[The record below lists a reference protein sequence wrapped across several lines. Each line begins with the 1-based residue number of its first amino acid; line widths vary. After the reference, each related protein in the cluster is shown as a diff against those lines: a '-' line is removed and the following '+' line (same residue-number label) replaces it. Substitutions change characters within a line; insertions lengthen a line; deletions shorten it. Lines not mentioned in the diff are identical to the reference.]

1 MAKKFAFKTINNL
14 LINKNYYQIFH
25 ERNLLSFDTLWNL
38 PDPYFFRKKRY
49 RIVSAYQIDGFNIF
63 IKKYLAHP
71 EEAKKE
77 WENILLLWEK
87 GVPTSI
93 PVFFALSEDKRAMI
107 GTEEIKGKRVIDI
120 IQDDPSKVSFFI
132 SKIAEFLAKF
142 HKAKLFHQDCYL
154 NHFYYDKKEDKIII
168 IDVSRIKH
176 KPVLEFYYQIK
187 DLAQLKFSFSVY
199 LENKAEK
206 FWDIFMKRYFKI
218 NEPKYNK
225 KLFFKILNLKTY
237 MIKRHTERVVARG
250 EEI

>member
-1 MAKKFAFKTINNL
+1 MLRKKFIL
-14 LINKNYYQIFH
+14 LNIKDIKVNKNFYNFL
-25 ERNLLSFDTLWNL
+25 EKNNLLSFDTLWNL
-38 PDPYFFRKKRY
+38 KNPYFFRKKRY
-49 RIVSAYQIDGFNIF
+49 RIVSAYQIKGFKIF

-142 HKAKLFHQDCYL
+142 HKIVFFHQDCYL
-154 NHFYYDKKEDKIII
+154 NHFYYDEKSDQLII
-168 IDVSRIKH
+168 IDVSRVKY
-176 KPVLEFYYQIK
+176 KPFFSKYYFIK
-187 DLAQLKFSFSVY
+187 DLAQLKFSFYTY
-199 LENKAEK
+199 LGDKAERWWNF
-206 FWDIFMKRYFKI
+206 FWE
-218 NEPKYNK
+218 NYNK
-225 KLFFKILNLKTY
+225 STKNSFLFLPKLIDLKVWL
-237 MIKRHTERVVARG
+237 IKRHTERVLKRG
-250 EEI
+250 GEI

>member
-1 MAKKFAFKTINNL
+1 MKFNIIKKGEIFINEDYKDLFSNNL
-14 LINKNYYQIFH
+14 TFEDIWNFKN
-25 ERNLLSFDTLWNL
+25 LK
-38 PDPYFFRKKRY
+38 FFRKKRY
-49 RIVSAYQIDGFNIF
+49 KIIETYDFKNKKIF
-63 IKKYLAHP
+63 IKKYLSYP
-71 EEAKKE
+71 EEAQKE
-77 WENILLLWEK
+77 WKNILFLWRK
-87 GVPTSI
+87 NFFTLI
-93 PVFFALSEDKRAMI
+93 PVFFALSRDDRAII
-107 GTEEIKGKRVIDI
+107 GTEEVEGKCFVNALKNKSIEI
-120 IQDDPSKVSFFI
+120 SFFI

-154 NHFYYDKKEDKIII
+154 NHFYYDEKEDKIII

-206 FWDIFMKRYFKI
+206 FWDIFIKEYFKI
-218 NEPKYNK
+218 NETKYNK

-237 MIKRHTERVVARG
+237 MIKRHTERVIARG

>member
-25 ERNLLSFDTLWNL
+25 ERNLLSFDILWNL

-49 RIVSAYQIDGFNIF
+49 RIVSAYQIKGFKIF

-87 GVPTSI
+87 GVLTSI

-107 GTEEIKGKRVIDI
+107 GTEEIRGKRVIDI

-142 HKAKLFHQDCYL
+142 HKIVFFHQDCYL
-154 NHFYYDKKEDKIII
+154 NHFYYDEKSDQLII
-168 IDVSRIKH
+168 IDVSRVKY
-176 KPVLEFYYQIK
+176 KPSFSKYYFIK
-187 DLAQLKFSFSVY
+187 DLAQLGYSFEEYFGDKGRPFFQKFLSYY
-199 LENKAEK
+199 LDLSNPMPA
-206 FWDIFMKRYFKI
+206 RLVRLLVNFKI
-218 NEPKYNK
+218 GLIRRRTEKARAKGK
-225 KLFFKILNLKTY
+225 KL
-237 MIKRHTERVVARG
+237 
-250 EEI
+250 